1 MDPHTEA
8 LLYASDRSQH
18 AHEVIRPALRA
29 GKIVIS
35 DRYLDSSLAYQ
46 GIARGLGLEEIY
58 RISEWATGGL
68 MPDIVFLL
76 RIEPEAGLRRIDGD
90 HDRMEGEDSSFHDR
104 VADAYLE
111 LAQKF
116 PKRFVVLDATRP
128 KAEVHADVV
137 SAYQERA
144 AHFPVAIGAPHDLAA
159 PGPPVPR

>member
-1 MDPHTEA
+1 LQENK
-8 LLYASDRSQH
+8 
-18 AHEVIRPALRA
+18 V
-29 GKIVIS
+29 VIS

-58 RISEWATGGL
+58 RVSEWATAGL
-68 MPDIVFLL
+68 LPDIVFLL
-76 RIEPEAGLRRIDGD
+76 EIESESGLRRIDR
-90 HDRMEGEDSSFHDR
+90 DRDRIEQEDPGFHGR

-116 PKRFVVLDATRP
+116 PKRFVVLDATRT

-137 SAYQERA
+137 KAYQERT
-144 AHFPVAIGAPHDLAA
+144 AHIPVAVGAPHDLAA